1 MSAFEPMGEEK
12 IRASG
17 IMPAAATLSVP
28 DVIWLA
34 STALHHLARA
44 KALETERDD
53 AQARVRELEAMTSTA
68 TIRDVHKA
76 LGAAPGE
83 SVVTKAEVVVAAAK
97 AYGMVIDDARAI
109 LGAREDEMLSDA
121 ARRVVDAG
129 PHKTVLDEARKA
141 MGLEVGESVV
151 DRVKDFRRTEVLI
164 FEARKHLEPLVSD
177 PSGDIEDLAVMV
189 AHRVAAL
196 VREATDLRARLDADA
211 EPDPM
216 HPIPVHHTYAGDST
230 EVVIRITSRDPAL
243 LSLPFGA
250 RLAVVRLP

>member
-1 MSAFEPMGEEK
+1 MSTSTSTMTEAELHDVVTNC
-12 IRASG
+12 ASEVS
-17 IMPAAATLSVP
+17 ILSRLVR
-28 DVIWLA
+28 
-34 STALHHLARA
+34 TALHYLARVRELEERLDRPGNLGE
-44 KALETERDD
+44 ALGWLDGEPLAAAAQRVRAERDSARRERDD

-141 MGLEVGESVV
+141 MGLEVGE
-151 DRVKDFRRTEVLI
+151 
-164 FEARKHLEPLVSD
+164 
-177 PSGDIEDLAVMV
+177 
-189 AHRVAAL
+189 
-196 VREATDLRARLDADA
+196 
-211 EPDPM
+211 PDPM